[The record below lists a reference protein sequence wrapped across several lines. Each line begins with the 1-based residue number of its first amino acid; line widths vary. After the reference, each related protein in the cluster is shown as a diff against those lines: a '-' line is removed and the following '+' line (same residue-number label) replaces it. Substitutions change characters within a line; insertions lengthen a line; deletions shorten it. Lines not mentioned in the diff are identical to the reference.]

1 MIPSGKGQLLLGL
14 SRSASTTCATAN
26 AQPYNLKKNTV
37 FKILFDARVSPKQ
50 LLSRKVYH
58 ENMTKVYRLRR

>member
-1 MIPSGKGQLLLGL
+1 
-14 SRSASTTCATAN
+14 
-26 AQPYNLKKNTV
+26 V

-58 ENMTKVYRLRR
+58 ENMTEVYRLRR